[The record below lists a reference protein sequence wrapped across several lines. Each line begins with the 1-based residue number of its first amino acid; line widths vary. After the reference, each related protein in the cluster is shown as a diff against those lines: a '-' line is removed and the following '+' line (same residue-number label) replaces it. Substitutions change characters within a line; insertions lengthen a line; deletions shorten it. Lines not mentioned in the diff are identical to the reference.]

1 MSFIGI
7 FSNCNNLKLID
18 IRNFC
23 SENLINR
30 NITYIFLGRNTNGRL
45 YYISKLF
52 EEELI
57 NITFE
62 GWEKY
67 V

>member
-18 IRNFC
+18 IRNFS

-30 NITYIFLGRNTNGRL
+30 NTTFIFLGRNTNGRL